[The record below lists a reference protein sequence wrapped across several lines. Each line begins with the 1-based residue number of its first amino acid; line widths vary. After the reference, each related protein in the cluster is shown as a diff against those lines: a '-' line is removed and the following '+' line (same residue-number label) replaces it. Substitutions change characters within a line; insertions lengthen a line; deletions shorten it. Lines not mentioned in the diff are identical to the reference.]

1 MLRVMAESIN
11 VGFADV
17 LNRAA
22 DVQHAHVHLAP
33 QRKSNRAQL
42 PEGVQWI
49 ADDLVALWLGPAA
62 SAQAQAVAALAAFAA
77 RAFARF
83 AASFAFA
90 SGDILRFAAPAP
102 DLARNAAHLFFCAAA
117 IRLRAARLSTRF
129 AWKEVGMSEVGMS
142 PPPPLP
148 AAAPP
153 SRLRIPVIFASI
165 CASCDW

>member
-77 RAFARF
+77 IFRLCFGHRLPLHV
-83 AASFAFA
+83 
-90 SGDILRFAAPAP
+90 GRRIV
-102 DLARNAAHLFFCAAA
+102 AAA
-117 IRLRAARLSTRF
+117 LQRNDVIDDVPGAGAGRLAGRRTGVFALELAA
-129 AWKEVGMSEVGMS
+129 GGG
-142 PPPPLP
+142 
-148 AAAPP
+148 AALDAGGG
-153 SRLRIPVIFASI
+153 
-165 CASCDW
+165 